1 MIKIRLNDKKKEISS
16 RKEVFELVNIFYS
29 RIRKDEFLGTI
40 FNKILTTEEI
50 WDGHLDKLTDFW
62 ETNLFDVIKFK
73 GNPMKAHQKVDTT
86 FNYTIN
92 QDHFYEWLKLW
103 NSTVDSLFVGEKAE
117 MAKERARRMS
127 THLHINM
134 WKNKPENLLDT

>member
-1 MIKIRLNDKKKEISS
+1 MDTKKEIST
-16 RKEVFELVNIFYS
+16 RTEVFELVNAFYA
-29 RIRKDEFLGTI
+29 RIRKDEFLGPI
-40 FNKILTTEEI
+40 FNKMLATEEI
-50 WDGHLDKLTDFW
+50 WAVHLEKLTDFW
-62 ETNLFDVIKFK
+62 ETNLFAVMKFK
-73 GNPMKAHQKVDTT
+73 GNPMAAHQKVDKT
-86 FNYTIN
+86 FNHTIT

-117 MAKERARRMS
+117 LAKERARRMS